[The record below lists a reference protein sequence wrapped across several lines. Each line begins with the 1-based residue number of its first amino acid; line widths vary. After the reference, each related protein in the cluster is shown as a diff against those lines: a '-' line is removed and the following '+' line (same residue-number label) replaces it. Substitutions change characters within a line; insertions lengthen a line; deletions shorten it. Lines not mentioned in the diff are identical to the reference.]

1 MQPAGTETKDILV
14 IEDDAATAAWMRT
27 ILEKDGWNV
36 RSAGD
41 GKAAKAVMEGG
52 GAMPW
57 LITLDLGLP
66 DTTGVDLMV
75 DIKGTPGWQRIPI
88 VVVTA
93 TPKDESVNWAIKKGA
108 RAYLVKPFKPE
119 ELQATVKRLAR
130 KPS

>member
-1 MQPAGTETKDILV
+1 MTEPRPEILV
-14 IEDDAATAAWMRT
+14 IEDDNATADWMR
-27 ILEKDGWNV
+27 IMLEKDGWTV
-36 RSAGD
+36 RHAAD
-41 GKAAKAVMEGG
+41 GKAAKAAIGS

-66 DTTGVDLMV
+66 DTSGVDLMV
-75 DIKGTPGWQRIPI
+75 DIKGTPGWQRVPV

-119 ELQATVKRLAR
+119 ELQATVKNLAR
-130 KPS
+130 KPN

>member
-1 MQPAGTETKDILV
+1 METKEILV
-14 IEDDAATAAWMRT
+14 IEDDGATADFMRVM
-27 ILEKDGWNV
+27 LEKDGWTV
-36 RSAGD
+36 RHAAD
-41 GKAAKAVMEGG
+41 GKAARAAIGT

-75 DIKGTPGWQRIPI
+75 DIKGTPGWQRVPI

-108 RAYLVKPFKPE
+108 REYLVKPFKPE
-119 ELQATVKRLAR
+119 ELQAAVKRLAR
-130 KPS
+130 KPN